1 MPKLVQHQGTMVVE
15 MPPDLDHGET
25 VLAQMEDLLVDL
37 TDRSPQVV
45 VDLTASPYLPGSL
58 LGVLVRHLQRVRKS
72 GGRMVVV
79 STPLQREVFELSQ
92 LERLVTLTTS
102 RDEALSVL
110 AASA

>member
-1 MPKLVQHQGTMVVE
+1 
-15 MPPDLDHGET
+15 
-25 VLAQMEDLLVDL
+25 
-37 TDRSPQVV
+37 
-45 VDLTASPYLPGSL
+45 
-58 LGVLVRHLQRVRKS
+58 
-72 GGRMVVV
+72 MVVV